1 MNIWLKRLLI
11 GLLLVVWLVLLISPT
26 LAVVLAR
33 NGQLQLGSSD
43 GPHTRLFLLQEAD
56 NEGLGLERARP
67 VPAPPGVAE
76 SVMCL
81 RTSVRYWMW
90 TEGAENLPA
99 DYCQCIDNATGSAI
113 AERSPACP
121 VP

>member
-11 GLLLVVWLVLLISPT
+11 AVVLIVWFLLIISPT

-33 NGQLQLGSSD
+33 NGQLQLGSPD

-56 NEGLGLERARP
+56 NEGLGLERARA
-67 VPAPPGVAE
+67 VPSPPGVE
-76 SVMCL
+76 SSVICL
-81 RTSVRYWMW
+81 QTNVRYWMW
-90 TEGAENLPA
+90 TPGVENQPV
-99 DYCQCIDNATGSAI
+99 DYCQCIDTATGSTI
-113 AERSPACP
+113 PELPPACQ

>member
-1 MNIWLKRLLI
+1 MNVWLKRILI
-11 GLLLVVWLVLLISPT
+11 GLLLIVWLLLLLSPT

-33 NGQLQLGSSD
+33 SGQIQLGSPD

-56 NEGLGLERARP
+56 NEGLGLERARL
-67 VPAPPGVAE
+67 VPPPPDVPD

-81 RTSVRYWMW
+81 RTTVRYWMW
-90 TEGAENLPA
+90 TPGAENLPA
-99 DYCQCIDNATGSAI
+99 DYCQCIDTTTGGAI
-113 AERSPACP
+113 AEQSPACP